1 MRIMTRDLRTLPLDR
16 AERTPSPY
24 IGTKKE
30 YRTIGT
36 IRAMIQPVTDSLSAA
51 LYGNRITKMKNLVCP
66 TGTDVRKDDL
76 VGIDGEKYRI
86 VSILAYTAHIA
97 AVAEKEG
104 QNGDRDQGT
113 GSPDQGA

>member
-1 MRIMTRDLRTLPLDR
+1 MERDLRTLTLDR

-30 YRTIGT
+30 YKPVGT
-36 IRAMIQPVTDSLSAA
+36 IRAMIQPVTDSLLAA
-51 LYGNRITKMKNLVCP
+51 LYGNRVAKMKNLVCP
-66 TGTDVRKDDL
+66 AGTDLKKDDL

-86 VSILAYTAHIA
+86 VSVLAYTAHLA

-104 QNGDRDQGT
+104 EHENGGQGA